1 MSRILSLLMQESLP
15 RHAVAERHP
24 MQPPLLKLQ
33 STDTHATDTQQ
44 SWSVL
49 SANLKRKKRSWWG
62 VAGPVQRR
70 PVEGCRAEKILRS
83 TNKNMEKKKGR
94 KGRKKKKKG
103 QKTRTMISEWR
114 RKYHCL
120 LLFESLISYRK
131 FLVWNEINNQ
141 ADKRGGIAH
150 RKCTIYV
157 FFFFKAGF
165 VIG

>member
-83 TNKNMEKKKGR
+83 TNENMEKKKGR
-94 KGRKKKKKG
+94 KGRKKKKG